1 MESPVSRIII
11 NTRED
16 LDSIVGTPQHD
27 EFMEMLKG
35 SIYRL
40 EKDDEA
46 KTWVAVKDLTLIKQF
61 GFALKDFP
69 NVKPPE
75 LPEYVPPPSKVP
87 QVVTMRQARLAL
99 LNATLLQAVIAAVD
113 AIPGTQG
120 NAAKIEWEYAQEVR
134 RDSMLVAYIA
144 TALSLTDA
152 QLDELFTE
160 GALL

>member
-11 NTRED
+11 NTRDD
-16 LDSIVGTPQHD
+16 LDSIIGTPQYD

-61 GFALKDFP
+61 GFTLKDFP

-87 QVVTMRQARLAL
+87 QVVSMRQARLAL
-99 LNATLLQAVIAAVD
+99 LSAGLLQSVTDAVTAMPGIEGEAAR
-113 AIPGTQG
+113 
-120 NAAKIEWEYAQEVR
+120 IEWEYAQEVR
-134 RDSMLVAYIA
+134 RDSAMVANIS
-144 TALSLTDA
+144 TALQLTDA
-152 QLDELFTE
+152 QLDDLFTE

>member
-46 KTWVAVKDLTLIKQF
+46 KTWVAVKDATLIKQF
-61 GFALKDFP
+61 GFALKDFS

-99 LNATLLQAVIAAVD
+99 LNATLLQAVIDAVD